1 MNVAVLLKRQG
12 NQDLTLAEVAGLG
25 EPARMGV
32 ASCDAIPLRSSG
44 RRLKCIARAFLE
56 DKMEIGRR
64 TATVEYG
71 MVACA
76 IALLATAC
84 TFLGALEPTP
94 NSALKVSYRDAQF
107 AYAGS
112 LTLTTPL
119 PFRQGLT
126 AQAWRVQKL
135 ELADGAGN
143 LP

>member
-1 MNVAVLLKRQG
+1 
-12 NQDLTLAEVAGLG
+12 
-25 EPARMGV
+25 MGV

-76 IALLATAC
+76 IALMAAGY
-84 TFLGALEPTP
+84 TFLGAVGPTP
-94 NSALKVSYRDAQF
+94 NSALKGIDRNAQF
-107 AYAGS
+107 PFVGP

-119 PFRQGLT
+119 PLRQVLT
-126 AQAWRVQKL
+126 AQAW
-135 ELADGAGN
+135 
-143 LP
+143 

>member
-44 RRLKCIARAFLE
+44 RRLKCIARA
-56 DKMEIGRR
+56 
-64 TATVEYG
+64 
-71 MVACA
+71 
-76 IALLATAC
+76 
-84 TFLGALEPTP
+84 LGALEPTP
-94 NSALKVSYRDAQF
+94 NSALKVSDRNAQF
-107 AYAGS
+107 AYVGP

-135 ELADGAGN
+135 ELADGA

>member
-1 MNVAVLLKRQG
+1 VNVAVLLKRQG

-32 ASCDAIPLRSSG
+32 ASCDAIPLR
-44 RRLKCIARAFLE
+44 
-56 DKMEIGRR
+56 IGRR

-94 NSALKVSYRDAQF
+94 NSALKVSDRNAQF
-107 AYAGS
+107 AYVGP

-135 ELADGAGN
+135 ELADGA

>member
-1 MNVAVLLKRQG
+1 VV
-12 NQDLTLAEVAGLG
+12 
-25 EPARMGV
+25 
-32 ASCDAIPLRSSG
+32 
-44 RRLKCIARAFLE
+44 RRHPPSIKGSQVRCIARAFLE

-64 TATVEYG
+64 TATVEYV

-76 IALLATAC
+76 IALLGTAC

>member
-1 MNVAVLLKRQG
+1 
-12 NQDLTLAEVAGLG
+12 
-25 EPARMGV
+25 
-32 ASCDAIPLRSSG
+32 
-44 RRLKCIARAFLE
+44 
-56 DKMEIGRR
+56 MEIGRR

-94 NSALKVSYRDAQF
+94 NSALKVSDRDAQF
-107 AYAGS
+107 AYAGP

-135 ELADGAGN
+135 ELADGARN